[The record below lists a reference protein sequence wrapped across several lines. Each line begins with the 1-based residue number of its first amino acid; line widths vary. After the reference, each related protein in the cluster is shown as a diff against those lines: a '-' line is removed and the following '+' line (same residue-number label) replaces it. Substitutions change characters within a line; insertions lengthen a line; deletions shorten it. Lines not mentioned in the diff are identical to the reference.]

1 MIAIK
6 ALFDSLTLR
15 HRYDYFPSIKQFVLR
30 MPTAI
35 HEIVIRRVAREIILQ
50 LNSIAAR
57 NDASGEFAGNI
68 EDSGSTRLTFPG
80 SDYGPH
86 DPDASFRHLGAR
98 YPGVIIEVSY
108 SQKRKDLPRLAD
120 DYILGSDGNIRAVI
134 GLDIEYRGKMATLSV
149 WRPRFSINE
158 DGEEELEAEQTVV
171 NQVCLVIGPI
181 LNILTSVR
189 DSVTKMVD
197 QIWTHK
203 QPSIFILKTLLQELY
218 VGDTRAYKVIF
229 PSLSCPFVY
238 TLTMP
243 RLHNRQ
249 SVKRKARVTL

>member
-30 MPTAI
+30 MPTPL
-35 HEIVIRRVAREIILQ
+35 HEVVVRRVTRDILCQ
-50 LNSIAAR
+50 LDSIAER
-57 NDASGEFAGNI
+57 NDLSGEFARNI
-68 EDSGSTRLTFPG
+68 EDTGSSRLTFPD

-86 DPDASFRHLGAR
+86 DPDGSFQHIGAR

-149 WRPRFSINE
+149 WRPRFSINK
-158 DGEEELEAEQTVV
+158 DGEEELEAKQTVI
-171 NQVCLVIGPI
+171 NQVCSVIGPI

-189 DSVTKMVD
+189 NSVTKMVD
-197 QIWTHK
+197 PIWTHK
-203 QPSIFILKTLLQELY
+203 QPSIFILMTLPQELY
-218 VGDTRAYKVIF
+218 VGDTWACKVIF
-229 PSLSCPFVY
+229 PSLSWTFVY
-238 TLTMP
+238 TLTTP

-249 SVKRKARVTL
+249 SVKRKASVTL